1 MCTVHNKFEFARS
14 RNLEVA
20 APRRRPTLALV
31 IRRAPWQCAFIRAVQ
46 EMVDS
51 AVART
56 SFELANSIKS
66 VASVDTVFRY
76 DHEKQQELL
85 AAKPW
90 EKE

>member
-1 MCTVHNKFEFARS
+1 
-14 RNLEVA
+14 
-20 APRRRPTLALV
+20 
-31 IRRAPWQCAFIRAVQ
+31 
-46 EMVDS
+46 MVDS

-56 SFELANSIKS
+56 SFELANSMKS
-66 VASVDTVFRY
+66 VGSVDAVFRY

>member
-1 MCTVHNKFEFARS
+1 MA
-14 RNLEVA
+14 
-20 APRRRPTLALV
+20 
-31 IRRAPWQCAFIRAVQ
+31 
-46 EMVDS
+46 DS

-56 SFELANSIKS
+56 SFELANSIKP
-66 VASVDTVFRY
+66 VASVDAVFRY